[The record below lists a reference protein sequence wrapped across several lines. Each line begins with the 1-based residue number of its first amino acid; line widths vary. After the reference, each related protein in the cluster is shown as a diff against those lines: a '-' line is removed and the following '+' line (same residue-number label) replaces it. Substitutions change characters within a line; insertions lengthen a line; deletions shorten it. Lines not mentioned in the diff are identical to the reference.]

1 MENQGYVT
9 IDGMP
14 VELHGERNLLE
25 VIRRVGIKLPT
36 FCYSSDLSI
45 YGACRMCM
53 VEDERGSLM
62 ASCSTIP
69 KDGMVIRTNT
79 ERLRKY
85 RKNILEL
92 LLANHCRDCTTCLN
106 NGKCKLQDLAMRYN
120 ITSIRF
126 PNTAPEPIPDD
137 SSLCISRDAAKC
149 VLCGDCV
156 RMCNE
161 IQHVGAIDFVN
172 RGSNMIV
179 SPAFNRMLAE
189 TECVNCGQCAAVCP
203 TGAITIKKSKGKVW
217 NALFDPTKRVIA
229 QVAPAVR
236 VALGE
241 EFGMAPGENSIY
253 KIYTALHMIGFD
265 LCFDTSVSADMTIIE
280 ETNELA
286 EILSRNE
293 ERRYPLFTSCCPAWV
308 RYVENKHPE
317 LLPYLSTSKSPMEM
331 FGAVLK
337 EYYKPSDEE
346 CGLETFNVAIMP
358 CTAKKMEAERE
369 EFIRNGKPDID
380 AVLTTKELASMIR
393 ELGIQFADLEPT
405 APDTPFSIRS
415 GGGVIFGTSGGVT
428 EAALR
433 RLAERTNP
441 ALQEIRYS
449 GVRGL
454 EGIKKFTIEI
464 GGRTVHTAVV
474 SGLGNAET
482 LIGLIESGEEHF
494 DFVEVMACPT
504 GCIGGAGQPESFLE
518 DKKKRSSGLYTADK
532 SALVKRSD
540 ENPVVTKLYEDGVL
554 KDRAKEL
561 LHVHYK
567 APTSSQS

>member
-1 MENQGYVT
+1 MRGVETRIQEIRHRVFREVARMAYHT
-9 IDGMP
+9 EWP
-14 VELHGERNLLE
+14 VDKRIESLPYKIIPGEVGNFRNDVFLE
-25 VIRRVGIKLPT
+25 RAIVG
-36 FCYSSDLSI
+36 
-45 YGACRMCM
+45 
-53 VEDERGSLM
+53 
-62 ASCSTIP
+62 
-69 KDGMVIRTNT
+69 
-79 ERLRKY
+79 ERLRLAMGLPC
-85 RKNILEL
+85 RSAAEHAPLSENIEAADRPETYYTPPLINVIKFACNGCAEKRVL
-92 LLANHCRDCTTCLN
+92 VTEGCQGCLAHPCVEVCPKDAVSLDRT
-106 NGKCKLQDLAMRYN
+106 NGKSRID
-120 ITSIRF
+120 
-126 PNTAPEPIPDD
+126 PEK
-137 SSLCISRDAAKC
+137 CIK
-149 VLCGDCV
+149 
-156 RMCNE
+156 
-161 IQHVGAIDFVN
+161 
-172 RGSNMIV
+172 
-179 SPAFNRMLAE
+179 
-189 TECVNCGQCAAVCP
+189 CGQCAKVCSYNAIIIQERP
-203 TGAITIKKSKGKVW
+203 CAAACGMDAIHSDENGKADIDYDKCVSCGMCLVNCPFGAIADKSQIFQVIRAIQTGE
-217 NALFDPTKRVIA
+217 RVYA
-229 QVAPAVR
+229 AVAPAFVGQFGPKVTPGKLR
-236 VALGE
+236 AAMKQLGFADVFEVA
-241 EFGMAPGENSIY
+241 
-253 KIYTALHMIGFD
+253 IGAD
-265 LCFDTSVSADMTIIE
+265 LCAVQE
-280 ETNELA
+280 A
-286 EILSRNE
+286 EDFIKE
-293 ERRYPLFTSCCPAWV
+293 VPEHIPFMATSCCPAWV
-308 RYVENKHPE
+308 RYVENKHPQ

-464 GGRTVHTAVV
+464 GGKAVHTAVV

-494 DFVEVMACPT
+494 DFVEIMACPT

-567 APTSSQS
+567 APAASQS